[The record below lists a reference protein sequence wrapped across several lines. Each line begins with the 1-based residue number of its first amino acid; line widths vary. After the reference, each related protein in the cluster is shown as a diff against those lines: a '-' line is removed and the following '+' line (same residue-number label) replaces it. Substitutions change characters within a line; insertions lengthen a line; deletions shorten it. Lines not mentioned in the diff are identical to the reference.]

1 MIFSRMQKFREEN
14 GTAVTEFVM
23 FLPVF
28 VVTFAGIVN
37 LGKFGYETT
46 QTQILAQKQLWANVV
61 PITHGIANG
70 GIHMSSVGGGLE
82 AAAHLGGLAGDSDNP
97 QQVAD
102 GLEAGVMSLGLAV
115 NGHWGESYARVKPF
129 KVIGFANDVDP
140 TYDATDIIGEQ
151 PYPNSLLND
160 GPNRPKPDGIV
171 GVITSVL
178 AGSGAVPAMAAG
190 IRYGE
195 VYGEQNRSFN
205 VGNVGSYNAEAHYDV
220 LVAPSPLKGIATKMT
235 FGFAWAFAQAEDNYY
250 VMMNFGESEWEGD
263 SSGGSSRLDD
273 ILSGDDGILEDGED
287 QVEDAEDELED
298 QREAEEDVREDAE

>member
-1 MIFSRMQKFREEN
+1 MIFSRLQKIREEN

-46 QTQILAQKQLWANVV
+46 RTQVLAQKQLWANVI
-61 PITHGIANG
+61 PITHGIADG
-70 GIHMSSVGGGLE
+70 GVHMSSVIGGG
-82 AAAHLGGLAGDSDNP
+82 AAAVELGTLAGNSNNP

-129 KVIGFANDVDP
+129 KLIGFASDVDP

-151 PYPNSLLND
+151 PFPNSLLND
-160 GPNRPKPDGIV
+160 GPNRPMPDGIV
-171 GVITSVL
+171 GVITSIL
-178 AGSGAVPAMAAG
+178 SGSGAVPAMAAG

-195 VYGEQNRSFN
+195 VFGEQERSFN
-205 VGNVGSYNAEAHYDV
+205 VGNVGSYTAAAHYDV
-220 LVAPSPLKGIATKMT
+220 LVAPSPLRGAATKMT
-235 FGFAWAFAQAEDNYY
+235 FGFAWAFAQADDNYY

-263 SSGGSSRLDD
+263 SSGGSDRLDG
-273 ILSGDDGILEDGED
+273 ILGSDDGILDDGRD
-287 QVEDAEDELED
+287 QEEDAKEELED